1 MKQGRRVA
9 VPLALVVLVAGCGGD
24 DDKSNRESSYKP
36 PAPAQQEAP
45 AAGNAAEQDARAKSQ
60 ARELVTAVEACFVD
74 QQMYTA
80 CKKPEG
86 ASVPM
91 GSEPGQAEVADATT
105 AGYTVVA
112 HSESGTSFQVEKGES
127 GELTRS
133 CDKPGK
139 GGCASGGEW

>member
-1 MKQGRRVA
+1 MKQVRLAA
-9 VPLALVVLVAGCGGD
+9 VPLVLVVLVAGCGGD

-36 PAPAQQEAP
+36 PAPAQQEGA
-45 AAGNAAEQDARAKSQ
+45 AAGDATKQDAEAKSQ

-86 ASVPM
+86 VTVPM

-112 HSESGTSFQVEKGES
+112 HSESGTSFEVEKGDS
-127 GELTRS
+127 GELTRG
-133 CDKPGK
+133 CDRPGK